1 MEELYHALKK
11 HLDNG
16 RVSKEVADLSSYSFD
31 ASFGEYMPDIIC
43 QPMSTEE
50 VVHIVKLSNQYDV
63 PIYPRGSGTSLSGG
77 PLAVHGGIVLDFS
90 RWDNEITVYENDL
103 MMEVS
108 PGVIT
113 EKIHKVAESYGLMYP
128 PDPSSSRVSTIGGN
142 LAENAGGPRCLKYG
156 VTKDYIVGLEVVTAN
171 GDIIHCGGRTV
182 KNVTGY
188 DMTKLIVGSEGT
200 LGIITKATLQLI
212 PKPIDTKT
220 AMLQFDDFIT
230 SGEAVSKIL
239 RSGILPSKIE
249 IMDKYCVDAVLST
262 HPIENVTADA
272 ESVLLVELDGHPL
285 ALEAEMKIIEE
296 TCAALPGCK
305 VIIAEDEKQAS
316 ELWEVRKLVSPA
328 IVKFGPTKISE
339 DTSVPVSQIP
349 AFFEEIERIRQ
360 TYQLNLVVF
369 GHAGDG
375 NLHPNIITD
384 KRKPEEMKRAE
395 EAVAE
400 IFKASL
406 KLGGTLSGEHGI
418 GLFKKPF
425 MYNEFDEAGMKFMKD
440 VKQALDPN
448 NRLNPGKIFPDEHE
462 RFVLV
467 HDE

>member
-1 MEELYHALKK
+1 
-11 HLDNG
+11 
-16 RVSKEVADLSSYSFD
+16 
-31 ASFGEYMPDIIC
+31 
-43 QPMSTEE
+43 
-50 VVHIVKLSNQYDV
+50 
-63 PIYPRGSGTSLSGG
+63 
-77 PLAVHGGIVLDFS
+77 
-90 RWDNEITVYENDL
+90 
-103 MMEVS
+103 
-108 PGVIT
+108 
-113 EKIHKVAESYGLMYP
+113 
-128 PDPSSSRVSTIGGN
+128 
-142 LAENAGGPRCLKYG
+142 
-156 VTKDYIVGLEVVTAN
+156 
-171 GDIIHCGGRTV
+171 
-182 KNVTGY
+182 
-188 DMTKLIVGSEGT
+188 
-200 LGIITKATLQLI
+200 
-212 PKPIDTKT
+212 
-220 AMLQFDDFIT
+220 
-230 SGEAVSKIL
+230 
-239 RSGILPSKIE
+239 
-249 IMDKYCVDAVLST
+249 
-262 HPIENVTADA
+262 
-272 ESVLLVELDGHPL
+272 
-285 ALEAEMKIIEE
+285 
-296 TCAALPGCK
+296 
-305 VIIAEDEKQAS
+305 
-316 ELWEVRKLVSPA
+316 VSPA

-448 NRLNPGKIFPDEHE
+448 NHLNPGKIFPDENE

>member
-156 VTKDYIVGLEVVTAN
+156 VTKDYVVGLEVVTAN

-305 VIIAEDEKQAS
+305 VIIAEDEK
-316 ELWEVRKLVSPA
+316 
-328 IVKFGPTKISE
+328 
-339 DTSVPVSQIP
+339 
-349 AFFEEIERIRQ
+349 
-360 TYQLNLVVF
+360 
-369 GHAGDG
+369 
-375 NLHPNIITD
+375 
-384 KRKPEEMKRAE
+384 
-395 EAVAE
+395 
-400 IFKASL
+400 
-406 KLGGTLSGEHGI
+406 
-418 GLFKKPF
+418 
-425 MYNEFDEAGMKFMKD
+425 
-440 VKQALDPN
+440 
-448 NRLNPGKIFPDEHE
+448 
-462 RFVLV
+462 
-467 HDE
+467 

>member
-1 MEELYHALKK
+1 MEELFTALKQ
-11 HLDNG
+11 HLDDG
-16 RVSKEVADLSSYSFD
+16 RVSKEVADLASYSFD
-31 ASFGEYMPDIIC
+31 ASFGEFMPDIIC
-43 QPMSTEE
+43 QPLSTEE
-50 VVHIVKLSNQYDV
+50 VVHIVKLSNEYDV

-77 PLAVHGGIVLDFS
+77 PLAVNGGIVLDFS
-90 RWDNEITVYENDL
+90 RWDNEITVYEDDL

-113 EKIHKVAESYGLMYP
+113 EKIHQVAESYGLMYP

-156 VTKDYIVGLEVVTAN
+156 VTKDYVVGLEVVTAN
-171 GDIIHCGGRTV
+171 GDVINCGGHTV

-220 AMLQFDDFIT
+220 AMLQFDDFVT
-230 SGEAVSKIL
+230 SGKAVSKIL

-249 IMDKYCVDAVLST
+249 IMDKYCVDAVLSI

-285 ALEAEMKIIEE
+285 ALEAEMEMIEK
-296 TCAALPGCK
+296 TCEALPGCK
-305 VIIAEDEKQAS
+305 VTIAQDKEQAS

-339 DTSVPVSQIP
+339 DTSVPISQIP

-360 TYQLNLVVF
+360 EYDLNLVVF

-425 MYNEFDEAGMKFMKD
+425 MYNEFDEAGMNFMKD
-440 VKQALDPN
+440 VKKALDPN

-467 HDE
+467 HDD

>member
-1 MEELYHALKK
+1 MEELFVALQDALKK
-11 HLDNG
+11 GH
-16 RVSKEVADLSSYSFD
+16 VSKEVADLSSYSYD

-43 QPMSTEE
+43 QPMSTDE
-50 VVHIVKLSNQYDV
+50 VVKIVKLSNQFDV

-77 PLAVHGGIVLDFS
+77 PLPVNGGIVLDFS
-90 RWDNEITVYENDL
+90 RWDNDITVYEDDL
-103 MMEVS
+103 MMDVS

-113 EKIHKVAESYGLMYP
+113 AKIHEIAESYGLMYP
-128 PDPSSSRVSTIGGN
+128 PDPSSSSISTIGGN

-156 VTKDYIVGLEVVTAN
+156 VTKDYVVGLEIVTAN
-171 GDIIHCGGRTV
+171 GDVIRSGGRTV

-188 DMTKLIVGSEGT
+188 DMTKLMIGSEGT

-220 AMLQFDDFIT
+220 AMLQFDDFVT
-230 SGEAVSKIL
+230 SGRAVSKIL

-262 HPIENVTADA
+262 HPIEHVTNDA

-285 ALEAEMKIIEE
+285 ALEAEMKVIEE
-296 TCAALPGCK
+296 TCQALPGCK
-305 VIIAEDEKQAS
+305 VIVARDKHQAS

-349 AFFEEIERIRQ
+349 EFFKSIERIRQ
-360 TYQLNLVVF
+360 EFDLNLVVF

-384 KRKPEEMKRAE
+384 KRKPEELKKAE
-395 EAVAE
+395 QAVAE

-425 MYNEFDEAGMKFMKD
+425 MYNEFDEAGMAFMKG
-440 VKQALDPN
+440 VKKALDPN
-448 NRLNPGKIFPDEHE
+448 NRLNPGKIFPDENE